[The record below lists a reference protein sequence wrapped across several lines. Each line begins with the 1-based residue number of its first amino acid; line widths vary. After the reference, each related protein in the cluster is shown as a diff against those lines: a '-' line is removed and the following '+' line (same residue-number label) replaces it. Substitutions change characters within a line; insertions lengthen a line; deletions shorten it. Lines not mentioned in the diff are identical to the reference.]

1 VLLRFDY
8 GAVASVHLDYLQRT
22 YRRSSDLIGEDGVIV
37 WDYISQQVTLYGKED
52 RHAEILQE
60 SINAD
65 LNHMF
70 LEELRHFVACAETG
84 APPALDAAAGARVLG
99 IALAA
104 KSSARD
110 GRPVRLPA

>member
-1 VLLRFDY
+1 
-8 GAVASVHLDYLQRT
+8 
-22 YRRSSDLIGEDGVIV
+22 
-37 WDYISQQVTLYGKED
+37 VTLYGKED
-52 RHAEILQE
+52 RHAEIHQE

-104 KSSARD
+104 KSSARE